1 MTPNTF
7 GLVTGILFLL
17 GALVHIVR
25 LLLGVH
31 VTIGSIVIPFWISW
45 LLVIGCGY
53 LAFEGFKIS
62 RITKAQ

>member
-1 MTPNTF
+1 MTPKTF

-45 LLVIGCGY
+45 LRRGLLDAITVIT
-53 LAFEGFKIS
+53 S
-62 RITKAQ
+62 V